1 MGKRIGFGLIG
12 NDKWKDKR
20 EEQRTRNLLKLNAL
34 PAGTATMTIKETNQI
49 AQSSSRSTDR
59 PGCGPK
65 LGVRKYTLSIFQ

>member
-12 NDKWKDKR
+12 NDKREDKR

-49 AQSSSRSTDR
+49 ANKAPVGVPIGQVVAQN
-59 PGCGPK
+59 
-65 LGVRKYTLSIFQ
+65 LG